1 MGKGTNYF
9 LKNNWFLG
17 PLLSYG
23 YILLEIWD
31 TLQGFLCGY
40 AINWIYIIGFV
51 LLCFFYS
58 PQSENRGSYQL
69 IWNFP

>member
-9 LKNNWFLG
+9 LKNNCFLG

-31 TLQGFLCGY
+31 TFQGFLCGY
-40 AINWIYIIGFV
+40 AIN
-51 LLCFFYS
+51 
-58 PQSENRGSYQL
+58 
-69 IWNFP
+69 